1 MCATLRA
8 RNIFTVSLLG
18 KCIVYYPVQHLFR
31 SKVNLTRLPWNVSKQ
46 ILNISKM
53 EITASLFECL
63 IALIV
68 N

>member
-8 RNIFTVSLLG
+8 RNIVTVSLLS
-18 KCIVYYPVQHLFR
+18 KCIVYYLVQHLFQ
-31 SKVNLTRLPWNVSKQ
+31 SKVNLTRLPWNVTKQ